1 MIYNLFVIDT
11 QQLAVTQH
19 IMSSPIHTL
28 LIPFACVDDVNLKTT
43 IMRQRRFAEAELRW
57 PLAAEQ

>member
-19 IMSSPIHTL
+19 MSSPIHTL